1 MNTKTQSGNSIPRK
15 LFRAIKNP
23 KKAFDYLW
31 LKINKLDPTSVS
43 DHEAKKFFDNA
54 KAGNEKLF
62 HHVAPRIK
70 TAKTIFDVGANSGY
84 FAKGV
89 IDKGFSG
96 RVCLFEPI
104 PNLLSIAVRTLSGY
118 KNDKIFVN
126 SALGEKYETVNIFLP
141 DDSNIGWITL
151 VEQKATSTK
160 SIPITVTPTFVYASL
175 FLPEFVKIDVE
186 GFELFILRPF
196 LRLISPTYKPT
207 FLVEL
212 GWGKTNPHWSEFLTV
227 ALELQ
232 KQGYKFINLSNGPR
246 NMTFDDLASLNETI
260 DVLIEAEIQNPK
272 PTPPQP

>member
-1 MNTKTQSGNSIPRK
+1 MK
-15 LFRAIKNP
+15 LFRAIKNLKNL
-23 KKAFDYLW
+23 KKAFNYLCR
-31 LKINKLDPTSVS
+31 KIIKLDPTSVS
-43 DHEAKKFFDNA
+43 DLEAKSFFYNY

-84 FAKGV
+84 FSKGL

-96 RVCLFEPI
+96 RVILFEPI
-104 PNLLSIAVRTLSGY
+104 PNLISIAVRTLSGY

-151 VEQKATSTK
+151 VKSKATSTK
-160 SIPITVTPTFVYASL
+160 SIPITVTPTFEYASL

-196 LRLISPTYKPT
+196 LRLISQTYKPT

-212 GWGKTNPHWSEFLTV
+212 GWGKKNPHYSEFLTV
-227 ALELQ
+227 ASELQ
-232 KQGYKFINLSNGPR
+232 KQGYKFINCSNGPHD
-246 NMTFDDLASLNETI
+246 MTFDDLANLNETT

-272 PTPPQP
+272 PTSPPP